1 MNMRVVGVVVD
12 GANPLMLGK
21 AQRGAYRLLYVTHN
35 LGAGILAGP
44 EGNKSSGRSYPT
56 PPAGWRLDK
65 HNVLRSIFWR
75 MAVAVGDS
83 HQTHALVTSLRAG
96 DVSHQPAKI
105 ALGSRL
111 HGDVFCD
118 HRRGPFFSR

>member
-44 EGNKSSGRSYPT
+44 EGNNQVVGLIRRRPLV
-56 PPAGWRLDK
+56 GGLDK